1 MARSTYTPGRLLI
14 LALLLLGTL
23 ALMGYV
29 ILAGQHRARTERT
42 APPAQQNARPESLP
56 RE

>member
-1 MARSTYTPGRLLI
+1 MARPKYTPGRLLA
-14 LALLLLGTL
+14 LAVILLGTL
-23 ALMGYV
+23 ALMGYI
-29 ILAGQHRARTERT
+29 ILTNQRRSRAERA